1 MKIKR
6 ILNIISKVRNV
17 ILDEFE
23 NGLKYEDNS
32 KLHAELQDKIRHI
45 REVNSQKIIMNQ
57 YVPEVIKQT
66 LEKDNYLISPAQA
79 LPYAVQKFN
88 NDIASGKIDALLF
101 DFVDSE
107 EVKRG

>member
-6 ILNIISKVRNV
+6 ILNIVSRVKNL
-17 ILDEFE
+17 ILDELQC
-23 NGLKYEDNS
+23 GMKYEDNS
-32 KLHAELQDKIRHI
+32 ELHAELKDRIRQI

-57 YVPEVIKQT
+57 YVPEIIKQT

-88 NDIASGKIDALLF
+88 DGIASGKIDALLF